1 MTTDDLSAAASA
13 ASTTDSRAEAPAG
26 TPSSGAAAAADE
38 LTVLSVRE
46 SGHGTPLLLLHAFP
60 LSSRMWQ
67 AQLDELPGPDGA
79 SARVLAVDLRGFGG
93 TALGPDQPSLDLL
106 ADDLA
111 LLLDRAGV
119 DRAVVA
125 GLSLGGYTAMAF
137 ARRHPG
143 RLAGL
148 LLADTKA
155 VADTEQQRA
164 NRERIARAVLA
175 RGSVRLLADEQLP
188 SPLLGVGSAERDPR
202 LVERVREL
210 IEQATPEAVAW
221 MQRAMAG
228 RADSLELLARLDL
241 PALVLVGEEDLITP
255 VAEAQ
260 AMASALPDA
269 ELTVLPGVGHLS
281 AMEAPDAFNAAVR
294 RLLARVG

>member
-1 MTTDDLSAAASA
+1 MPGRRSSRMPRLTGMTTDELS
-13 ASTTDSRAEAPAG
+13 
-26 TPSSGAAAAADE
+26 
-38 LTVLSVRE
+38 VLSVRE
-46 SGHGTPLLLLHAFP
+46 SGSGTPLVLLHAFP

-67 AQLDELPGPDGA
+67 AQLDELPGPDG
-79 SARVLAVDLRGFGG
+79 SGARVLAVDLRGFGG
-93 TALGPDQPSLDLL
+93 TALGPDQPSLDPL

-111 LLLDRAGV
+111 LLLDRAGI
-119 DRAVVA
+119 DRAVIG

-143 RLAGL
+143 RLSGL

-155 VADTEQQRA
+155 VADNEQQRA

-175 RGSVRLLADEQLP
+175 RDSVRLLVDEQLP
-188 SPLLGVGSAERDPR
+188 SPLLGAGTALREPQ

-210 IEQATPEAVAW
+210 MEEAAPQSVAW
-221 MQRAMAG
+221 MQRAMATRG
-228 RADSLELLARLDL
+228 DSLAVLAGLDV
-241 PALVLVGEEDLITP
+241 PALVLVGDEDLITP
-255 VAEAQ
+255 VAEAE
-260 AMASALPDA
+260 AMAAALPDA

-294 RLLARVG
+294 GLLARV